1 MSKVDRE
8 TMSLLVECEDC
19 HEKFRVASGEA
30 VQAVTHKREFV
41 VDGQSIYLTYYD
53 CPKCGRRHYVQIDNA
68 RSLEMLK
75 DATRQ
80 MTRLMVLRRKGKTV
94 PQKQSVK
101 FKKTREHLAQ
111 IRMELMKQYTGKL
124 VHDSETDTNFRLEF
138 SV

>member
-1 MSKVDRE
+1 MEAQEAIQMPVSVLAVCQSCGSKFTVNRNTAIFKKE
-8 TMSLLVECEDC
+8 FM
-19 HEKFRVASGEA
+19 AS
-30 VQAVTHKREFV
+30 
-41 VDGQSIYLTYYD
+41 GQSIFLTYYD
-53 CPKCGRRHYVQIDNA
+53 CPECGRRHYVQIDNA

-94 PQKQSVK
+94 PQKQSAK

-111 IRMELMKQYTGKL
+111 IRIELMKQYTGKL

>member
-1 MSKVDRE
+1 MEVQE
-8 TMSLLVECEDC
+8 TVQMPASVFAACQGC
-19 HEKFRVASGEA
+19 GNKFTVNRDTAIF
-30 VQAVTHKREFV
+30 KKEFMV
-41 VDGQSIYLTYYD
+41 NGQSIFLTYYD
-53 CPKCGRRHYVQIDNA
+53 CPECGRRHYVQIDNA

>member
-1 MSKVDRE
+1 MEVQ
-8 TMSLLVECEDC
+8 
-19 HEKFRVASGEA
+19 EA
-30 VQAVTHKREFV
+30 VQMPVSVFAVCQGCGNKFTVNRDTAIFKKEFMV
-41 VDGQSIYLTYYD
+41 NGQSIFLTYYD
-53 CPKCGRRHYVQIDNA
+53 CPECGRRHYVQIDNA

>member
-1 MSKVDRE
+1 MEQFKL
-8 TMSLLVECEDC
+8 MFECESCKQEFPVTQD
-19 HEKFRVASGEA
+19 
-30 VQAVTHKREFV
+30 QAPNSLTHKKEFNV
-41 VDGQSIYLTYYD
+41 NGQSIFLTYYD

-80 MTRLMVLRRKGKTV
+80 MTRLMVLRRKGKAI
-94 PQKQSVK
+94 PEKQSAK

-111 IRMELMKQYTGKL
+111 IRMELVKQYTGKL
-124 VHDSETDTNFRLEF
+124 VYDSETDTNFRLEF

>member
-1 MSKVDRE
+1 MEVQE
-8 TMSLLVECEDC
+8 TVQMPVSAFAVCQGC
-19 HEKFRVASGEA
+19 GNKFTVNRDTAIF
-30 VQAVTHKREFV
+30 KKEFMV
-41 VDGQSIYLTYYD
+41 NGQSIFLTYYD
-53 CPKCGRRHYVQIDNA
+53 CPECGRRHYVQIDNA
-68 RSLEMLK
+68 RSLEVLK

>member
-1 MSKVDRE
+1 
-8 TMSLLVECEDC
+8 
-19 HEKFRVASGEA
+19 
-30 VQAVTHKREFV
+30 
-41 VDGQSIYLTYYD
+41 
-53 CPKCGRRHYVQIDNA
+53 
-68 RSLEMLK
+68 MLK

>member
-1 MSKVDRE
+1 MEVQE
-8 TMSLLVECEDC
+8 TVQMPVSVFAVCQGC
-19 HEKFRVASGEA
+19 GNKFTVNRDTAIF
-30 VQAVTHKREFV
+30 KKEFMV
-41 VDGQSIYLTYYD
+41 NGQSIFLTYYD
-53 CPKCGRRHYVQIDNA
+53 CPECGRRHYVQIDNA
-68 RSLEMLK
+68 RSLEVLK